1 LVLLLRRVKE
11 DDKRAVVL
19 PLEEVAALLG
29 GVSRAAG
36 KAQPKAVR
44 PVGGVVNA
52 AAVFNGCAVS
62 KQLKPYGH
70 LFGVRG

>member
-29 GVSRAAG
+29 GVS
-36 KAQPKAVR
+36 
-44 PVGGVVNA
+44 
-52 AAVFNGCAVS
+52 
-62 KQLKPYGH
+62 
-70 LFGVRG
+70 